1 MITDFKKI
9 DSLSPSDF
17 EIFVR
22 DVFVAAGWTDA
33 MITKVGQEFQHGDGG
48 VDIFAYKN
56 KRKFA
61 IEVKQ
66 RKAGTTVDVKALNQL
81 VTGAKLA
88 NVASMI
94 LVTNSYFTSEVKVR
108 ALRLGVELMD
118 RDGLQDLWIK
128 KHSEIGREIK
138 PRQYQETVIQES
150 LDKFNGGKN
159 RLLLEMATGLG
170 KTYTVAHLIKQILK
184 QGNVK
189 RVLFLAH
196 QVEILLQ
203 SVTAFKN
210 VLGIGTYS
218 FSACFGGADPEPT
231 DFVFGSFDTLFSKIA
246 TLEKETFDIVIVD
259 EAHHTPAVTYAAVVE
274 HFHPKLLVGLTATPF
289 REDSKDVL
297 AFFGGS
303 AGHVG
308 KYDLAWALRHNKLA
322 FPKYLVLLDDLDQ
335 SRIDQLSAGMS
346 IKDLDQQLF
355 LHKKDEEVVRII
367 EKTVRD
373 KEIPNPKGIVFCR
386 SIKHINHLIQFFPT
400 GSATFV
406 HSKMTD
412 QQRWQNIRDF
422 REGTYRYI
430 LVRDL
435 FNEGVDI
442 PETNLLVFMRYTGS
456 HTVWL
461 QQLGRGLRKT
471 PNKDFVYVLDFVGS
485 LERLNEVHQLTK
497 SVNNTPIE
505 KENWEEPPPRAK
517 KETVHNSS
525 LEVNYSQSAAQVL
538 ELIEAMQYRLKSRM
552 QAVEVLQRYYGDYE
566 KIPAL
571 NEVESAL
578 IDTTAD
584 QIATHFDSY
593 FGYLE
598 AALPEQYDQ
607 DLFKNLC
614 FDYAE
619 KFYQENHI
627 CPSFRAISL
636 ANQHNGLLA
645 CSELDVKFFL
655 HSEKELE
662 KHLSEKYELVESKK
676 QVVADAVEI
685 ELPIENVTITETDE
699 ESSLID
705 KYFYVINTR
714 QDLLKLPIEER
725 AEIKRVFNS
734 EFRFLNALQ
743 NKKAQTDNNLIP
755 FPEHPPLYN
764 WHSFFQRDIKK

>member
-22 DVFVAAGWTDA
+22 DVFVAAGWSDA
-33 MITKVGQEFQHGDGG
+33 TITKVGQEFQHGDGG
-48 VDIFAYKN
+48 VDIFAYKA

-66 RKAGTTVDVKALNQL
+66 RTVGITVDIKALNQL

-88 NVASMI
+88 NVTNMI

-108 ALRLGVELMD
+108 ALRLGVELID
-118 RDGLQDLWIK
+118 RDSLQNLWIE

-138 PRQYQETVIQES
+138 PRTYQETVIDDS
-150 LDKFNGGKN
+150 LTRFNAGKN
-159 RLLLEMATGLG
+159 RLLIEMATGLG
-170 KTYTVAHLIKQILK
+170 KTYTVAHLVKRILQ
-184 QGNVK
+184 QGKFK

-218 FSACFGGADPEPT
+218 FSACFGGANPEDT

-246 TLEKETFDIVIVD
+246 SLEKETFDIVIVD
-259 EAHHTPAVTYAAVVE
+259 EAHHTPANTYSKVVD
-274 HFHPKLLVGLTATPF
+274 HFHPQLLVGLTATPF
-289 REDSKDVL
+289 REDKKDIL

-303 AGHVG
+303 EGHVG

-322 FPKYLVLLDDLDQ
+322 FPKYLVLLNDLDQ
-335 SRIDQLSAGMS
+335 SRIDQLDKGMS
-346 IKDLDQQLF
+346 ISDLDQRLF

-367 EKTVRD
+367 EKTVQD
-373 KEIPNPKGIVFCR
+373 KQIPNLKGIVFCR
-386 SIKHINHLIQFFPT
+386 SITHINYLIQFFPA

-422 REGTYRYI
+422 REGSYRYI

-471 PNKDFVYVLDFVGS
+471 PNKDYVQVLDFVSS
-485 LERLNEVHQLTK
+485 LERLNEVYQLTK
-497 SVNNTPIE
+497 RVNSISVE
-505 KENWEEPPPRAK
+505 EENWEPALRDT

-538 ELIEAMQYRLKSRM
+538 QLIEELQYRLKSRM
-552 QAVEVLQRYYGDYE
+552 QATELLRRYYEYNNN
-566 KIPAL
+566 IPAL
-571 NEVESAL
+571 NEVESVLAD
-578 IDTTAD
+578 ITAD

-598 AALPEQYDQ
+598 AALTKQYDQ
-607 DLFKNLC
+607 SFFRTLC
-614 FDYAE
+614 LDYALQ
-619 KFYQENHI
+619 FYQQNDI
-627 CPSFRAISL
+627 CPTFKAISL
-636 ANQHNGLLA
+636 ANQFNGLLA
-645 CSELDVKFFL
+645 CSESEVKFL
-655 HSEKELE
+655 LGNENELE
-662 KHLSEKYELVESKK
+662 SYLISKNK
-676 QVVADAVEI
+676 LFETIPQV
-685 ELPIENVTITETDE
+685 ITESIDNASPANTKAPDMNK
-699 ESSLID
+699 ESLLID
-705 KYFYVINTR
+705 KYSDRIKTWH
-714 QDLLKLPIEER
+714 DLLTLSSTER
-725 AEIKRVFNS
+725 AEIKKVFIS
-734 EFRFLNALQ
+734 EFRFLYCLLS
-743 NKKAQTDNNLIP
+743 K
-755 FPEHPPLYN
+755 
-764 WHSFFQRDIKK
+764 

>member
-1 MITDFKKI
+1 MLSDFKKI
-9 DSLSPSDF
+9 DTLTPSDF
-17 EIFVR
+17 EVFVR

-66 RKAGTTVDVKALNQL
+66 RQAGSTVDVKALNQL

-88 NVASMI
+88 NVSNMI

-138 PRQYQETVIQES
+138 PRKYQETVIQDS
-150 LDKFNGGKN
+150 LARFNDGKS
-159 RLLLEMATGLG
+159 RLLIEMATGLG
-170 KTYTVAHLIKQILK
+170 KTYTVAHLVKQILQ
-184 QGNVK
+184 QGKAK
-189 RVLFLAH
+189 RILFLAH

-218 FSACFGGADPEPT
+218 FSACFGGADPEHT

-259 EAHHTPAVTYAAVVE
+259 EAHHTPAITYATVVE

-289 REDSKDVL
+289 REDNKDVL
-297 AFFGGS
+297 AFFGGL

-335 SRIDQLSAGMS
+335 SRIDQLDSGLS
-346 IKDLDQQLF
+346 ISDLDQRLF

-367 EKTVRD
+367 EKTVQD
-373 KEIPNPKGIVFCR
+373 KQIENLKGIVFCR
-386 SIKHINHLIQFFPT
+386 SITHINYLIQFFPA

-422 REGTYRYI
+422 REGNYRYI

-471 PNKDFVYVLDFVGS
+471 PNKDYVHVLDFVGS

-497 SVNNTPIE
+497 RVNTIPIE
-505 KENWEEPPPRAK
+505 KDNWEAPPRDR

-538 ELIEAMQYRLKSRM
+538 QLIEELQYRLKSRM
-552 QAVEVLQRYYGDYE
+552 QAIEALQRYYEDYD
-566 KIPAL
+566 KIPEL
-571 NEVESAL
+571 NEIGSVL
-578 IDTTAD
+578 TDITVD

-598 AALPEQYDQ
+598 AALTGQYEQS
-607 DLFKNLC
+607 LFRTLC
-614 FDYAE
+614 LDYA
-619 KFYQENHI
+619 KNFYTQNHI

-636 ANQHNGLLA
+636 ANQYNGLLA
-645 CSELDVKFFL
+645 CSEPEVKFL
-655 HSEKELE
+655 LGSETELKNYLQE
-662 KHLSEKYELVESKK
+662 KTDFIQSTQQTVAEPIEITLPINTTMTEINEESLLIEKYL
-676 QVVADAVEI
+676 
-685 ELPIENVTITETDE
+685 TI
-699 ESSLID
+699 I
-705 KYFYVINTR
+705 KNR
-714 QDLLKLPIEER
+714 QDLLKLSVEER

-734 EFRFLNALQ
+734 EFRFLSCLQ
-743 NKKAQTDNNLIP
+743 DKMKNN
-755 FPEHPPLYN
+755 
-764 WHSFFQRDIKK
+764 

>member
-1 MITDFKKI
+1 MINDFKKI

-22 DVFVAAGWTDA
+22 DVFVAAGWSDA
-33 MITKVGQEFQHGDGG
+33 IITRVGQEFQHGDGG
-48 VDIFAYKN
+48 VDIFAYKA

-66 RKAGTTVDVKALNQL
+66 RAAGTTVDVKALNQL

-88 NVASMI
+88 NVNNMI

-108 ALRLGVELMD
+108 ALRLGVELTD
-118 RDGLQDLWIK
+118 RDGLQNLWIK

-138 PRQYQETVIQES
+138 PRKYQETVIEDS
-150 LDKFNGGKN
+150 LTRFNDGKN
-159 RLLLEMATGLG
+159 RLLIEMATGLG
-170 KTYTVAHLIKQILK
+170 KTYTVAHLLK
-184 QGNVK
+184 QLLQQGKIK

-218 FSACFGGADPEPT
+218 FSACFGGADPEHT

-246 TLEKETFDIVIVD
+246 TLEKETFDVVIVD
-259 EAHHTPAVTYAAVVE
+259 EAHHTPAITYATVVQ

-289 REDSKDVL
+289 REDNKDVL

-335 SRIDQLSAGMS
+335 SRIDQLDKGMS
-346 IKDLDQQLF
+346 ISDLDQRLF

-367 EKTVRD
+367 EKTVQD
-373 KEIPNPKGIVFCR
+373 KQIPNLKGIVFCR
-386 SIKHINHLIQFFPT
+386 SIAHIIYLIQFFPA

-422 REGTYRYI
+422 REGNYRYI

-435 FNEGVDI
+435 FNEGIDI

-471 PNKDFVYVLDFVGS
+471 PNKDYVHVLDFVGS

-497 SVNNTPIE
+497 RVNSIPIE
-505 KENWEEPPPRAK
+505 KENWEEAPLRDK

-538 ELIEAMQYRLKSRM
+538 QLIEELQYRLKSRM
-552 QAVEVLQRYYGDYE
+552 QAIEVLQRYYDDYN

-571 NEVESAL
+571 NEIESVL
-578 IDTTAD
+578 TDITAD

-598 AALPEQYDQ
+598 AALTGQYDQ
-607 DLFKNLC
+607 GLFRTLC
-614 FDYAE
+614 LDYAQR
-619 KFYQENHI
+619 FYQQNHI
-627 CPSFRAISL
+627 CPTFRAISL
-636 ANQHNGLLA
+636 ANQYNGLLA
-645 CSELDVKFFL
+645 CSEPEVKFL
-655 HSEKELE
+655 LGSESELE
-662 KHLSEKYELVESKK
+662 IYLSAKNKPVKSIH
-676 QVVADAVEI
+676 QTVAE
-685 ELPIENVTITETDE
+685 PIEITAPINSMATEIDDE
-699 ESSLID
+699 ALLFD
-705 KYFYVINTR
+705 KYSAIIKTR
-714 QDLLKLPIEER
+714 QDLLKLSAEDR
-725 AEIKRVFNS
+725 AEIKEVFNS
-734 EFRFLNALQ
+734 EFRF
-743 NKKAQTDNNLIP
+743 
-755 FPEHPPLYN
+755 F
-764 WHSFFQRDIKK
+764 SC

>member
-1 MITDFKKI
+1 MIADFKKI
-9 DSLSPSDF
+9 DSLTSSDF

-22 DVFVAAGWTDA
+22 DVFVAAGWSDA

-48 VDIFAYKN
+48 VDIFAFKN

-66 RKAGTTVDVKALNQL
+66 RQVGATVDVKALNQL

-88 NVASMI
+88 NVTNMI

-128 KHSEIGREIK
+128 KQSEIGREIK
-138 PRQYQETVIQES
+138 PRKYQETVIEDS
-150 LDKFNGGKN
+150 LTRFNAGKS
-159 RLLLEMATGLG
+159 RLLIEMATGLG
-170 KTYTVAHLIKQILK
+170 KTYTVAHLLKQLLQ

-218 FSACFGGADPEPT
+218 FSACFGGATPEHT
-231 DFVFGSFDTLFSKIA
+231 DFVFGSFDTLFSKID
-246 TLEKETFDIVIVD
+246 TLEKDTFDVVIVD
-259 EAHHTPAVTYAAVVE
+259 EAHHTPATTYATVVN

-289 REDSKDVL
+289 REDNKDVL

-308 KYDLAWALRHNKLA
+308 KYNLTWALRHNKLA

-335 SRIDQLSAGMS
+335 SRIDQLDRGMS
-346 IKDLDQQLF
+346 ISDLDQRLF

-367 EKTVRD
+367 EKTVQD
-373 KEIPNPKGIVFCR
+373 KQIANLKGIVFCR
-386 SIKHINHLIQFFPT
+386 SIAHINYLIQFFPA

-422 REGTYRYI
+422 REGNYRYI

-471 PNKDFVYVLDFVGS
+471 PNKDYVHVLDFVGS

-497 SVNNTPIE
+497 RVNNIPIDR
-505 KENWEEPPPRAK
+505 ENWEPAPRDK
-517 KETVHNSS
+517 KETLHNSS

-538 ELIEAMQYRLKSRM
+538 QLIEELQYRLKSRM
-552 QAVEVLQRYYGDYE
+552 QAIEVLRRYYEDYN

-571 NEVESAL
+571 NEVEIVLTDITS
-578 IDTTAD
+578 D

-598 AALPEQYDQ
+598 AALTGQYDQ
-607 DLFKNLC
+607 SFFRNLC
-614 FDYAE
+614 LDYAQR
-619 KFYQENHI
+619 FYQQNNI

-645 CSELDVKFFL
+645 CSEPEVKFFL
-655 HSEKELE
+655 DSESELE
-662 KHLSEKYELVESKK
+662 NYLAGKNKTLKSIH
-676 QVVADAVEI
+676 QVVTEPYEI
-685 ELPIENVTITETDE
+685 VSPINTKFTDINEELL
-699 ESSLID
+699 LID
-705 KYFYVINTR
+705 KYSMIIKTR
-714 QDLLKLPIEER
+714 QDLLTLSSEDR
-725 AEIKRVFNS
+725 AEIKKVFNS
-734 EFRFLNALQ
+734 EFRFFSCLQ
-743 NKKAQTDNNLIP
+743 GKLKSN
-755 FPEHPPLYN
+755 
-764 WHSFFQRDIKK
+764 

>member
-1 MITDFKKI
+1 MKNVIKEFKSV
-9 DSLSPSDF
+9 DSLSSSDF

-33 MITKVGQEFQHGDGG
+33 LITKVGQDFQHGDGG
-48 VDIFAYKN
+48 VDIFAYKA

-66 RKAGTTVDVKALNQL
+66 RAVGITVDIKALNQL
-81 VTGAKLA
+81 VTGARLA
-88 NVASMI
+88 NVSNMI

-108 ALRLGVELMD
+108 ALRLGVELID
-118 RDGLQDLWIK
+118 RDALQNLWIE

-138 PRQYQETVIQES
+138 PRTYQETVINES
-150 LDKFNGGKN
+150 ISRFIAGKD
-159 RLLLEMATGLG
+159 RLLIEMATGLG
-170 KTYTVAHLIKQILK
+170 KTYTVAHLVKRLLQ
-184 QGNVK
+184 QGK
-189 RVLFLAH
+189 IRRVLFLAH

-218 FSACFGGADPEPT
+218 FSACFGGANPEDT
-231 DFVFGSFDTLFSKIA
+231 DFVFGSFDTLFSKIT
-246 TLEKETFDIVIVD
+246 TLSQDAFDVVIVD
-259 EAHHTPAVTYAAVVE
+259 EAHHTPAATYSTVVE
-274 HFHPKLLVGLTATPF
+274 HFSPKLLVGLTATPF

-297 AFFGGS
+297 SFFGGS

-346 IKDLDQQLF
+346 ISDLDRRLF

-367 EKTVRD
+367 EKTVQD
-373 KEIPNPKGIVFCR
+373 KQIENLKGIVFCR
-386 SIKHINHLIQFFPT
+386 NIVHINYLIQFFPA

-422 REGTYRYI
+422 REGGYSYI
-430 LVRDL
+430 LVCDL

-471 PNKDFVYVLDFVGS
+471 PNKDYVHVLDFVGS
-485 LERLNEVHQLTK
+485 LERLNEVRQLTK
-497 SVNNTPIE
+497 RVNSIPVE
-505 KENWEEPPPRAK
+505 KENWEPAPRNI

-538 ELIEAMQYRLKSRM
+538 QLIEELQYRLKSRM
-552 QAVEVLQRYYGDYE
+552 QAIEVLRKYYEDYNN
-566 KIPAL
+566 IPAL
-571 NEVESAL
+571 NEMENVL
-578 IDTTAD
+578 TDITAD

-593 FGYLE
+593 FGYLD
-598 AALPEQYDQ
+598 AALTGQYDQ
-607 DLFKNLC
+607 KFFRNLC
-614 FDYAE
+614 LDYATQ
-619 KFYQENHI
+619 FYQQTNI
-627 CPSFRAISL
+627 CPTFRAISL
-636 ANQHNGLLA
+636 ANQYNGLLA
-645 CSELDVKFFL
+645 CSESEIKFL
-655 HSEKELE
+655 LGNEGELE
-662 KHLSEKYELVESKK
+662 NYLARKNKSLETNN
-676 QVVADAVEI
+676 QVVTGHI
-685 ELPIENVTITETDE
+685 EKASPVNTKSTDTNE
-699 ESSLID
+699 ESLLID
-705 KYFYVINTR
+705 KYSDLIKTR
-714 QDLLKLPIEER
+714 QDFLKLSTEDR
-725 AEIKRVFNS
+725 AEIKKVFNS
-734 EFRFLNALQ
+734 EFRFFSCLQ
-743 NKKAQTDNNLIP
+743 NK
-755 FPEHPPLYN
+755 E
-764 WHSFFQRDIKK
+764 

>member
-1 MITDFKKI
+1 MITEFKKI
-9 DSLSPSDF
+9 DTLSSSDF

-22 DVFVAAGWTDA
+22 DVFVAAGWSDA
-33 MITKVGQEFQHGDGG
+33 IITKVGQEFQHGDGG

-66 RKAGTTVDVKALNQL
+66 RKAGITVEVKALNQL

-88 NVASMI
+88 NVTSMI

-108 ALRLGVELMD
+108 ALRLGVELID

-138 PRQYQETVIQES
+138 PRTYQETVIQDS
-150 LDKFNGGKN
+150 LARFDEGKN
-159 RLLLEMATGLG
+159 RLLIEMATGLG
-170 KTYTVAHLIKQILK
+170 KTYTVAHLLK
-184 QGNVK
+184 QLLQQGKVK

-196 QVEILLQ
+196 QVEILFQ

-218 FSACFGGADPEPT
+218 FSACFGGADPEHT

-246 TLEKETFDIVIVD
+246 TLEKETFDVVIVD
-259 EAHHTPAVTYAAVVE
+259 EAHHTPAITYATVVK

-289 REDSKDVL
+289 REDTKDVL

-303 AGHVG
+303 EGHVG

-335 SRIDQLSAGMS
+335 SRIEQLNQGMS
-346 IKDLDQQLF
+346 ISDLDQRLF

-367 EKTVRD
+367 EKTVQD
-373 KEIPNPKGIVFCR
+373 KQIPNPKGIVFCR
-386 SIKHINHLIQFFPT
+386 SINHISYLIQFFPA

-422 REGTYRYI
+422 REGNYRYI

-435 FNEGVDI
+435 FNEGIDI

-471 PNKDFVYVLDFVGS
+471 PNKDFVHVLDFVGS

-497 SVNNTPIE
+497 RVNRIPID
-505 KENWEEPPPRAK
+505 KDNWESPPR
-517 KETVHNSS
+517 ETRQTIHDSS
-525 LEVNYSQSAAQVL
+525 LEVSYNQSAAQVL
-538 ELIEAMQYRLKSRM
+538 KLIEDLKYRLQSRM
-552 QAVEVLQRYYGDYE
+552 QAIDVLRKYFENYD

-571 NEVESAL
+571 SEIERVL
-578 IDTTAD
+578 TDITVD

-598 AALPEQYDQ
+598 AALTGQYEQDQ
-607 DLFKNLC
+607 FRTLC
-614 FDYAE
+614 LEYAQH
-619 KFYQENHI
+619 FYQQNHI
-627 CPSFRAISL
+627 CPTCRAISL
-636 ANQHNGLLA
+636 ANQYNGLLA
-645 CSELDVKFFL
+645 CSEPEVKFL
-655 HSEKELE
+655 LGSEDELE
-662 KHLSEKYELVESKK
+662 IYLSGKNKPVKSTHKM
-676 QVVADAVEI
+676 VAD
-685 ELPIENVTITETDE
+685 PIEIAIPTNIMATEIDE
-699 ESSLID
+699 ALLID
-705 KYFYVINTR
+705 KYSEIIKTR
-714 QDLLKLPIEER
+714 QDLLKLSAEDR
-725 AEIKRVFNS
+725 AEIKKVFNS
-734 EFRFLNALQ
+734 EFRFFSCLQ
-743 NKKAQTDNNLIP
+743 NNK
-755 FPEHPPLYN
+755 
-764 WHSFFQRDIKK
+764 

>member
-1 MITDFKKI
+1 MLTDFKKI
-9 DSLSPSDF
+9 DTLSPSDF

-22 DVFVAAGWTDA
+22 DVFVAAGWSDA
-33 MITKVGQEFQHGDGG
+33 IITKVGQEFQHCDGG
-48 VDIFAYKN
+48 VDIFASKN

-66 RKAGTTVDVKALNQL
+66 RQAGSTVDVKALNQL

-88 NVASMI
+88 NVSNMI

-138 PRQYQETVIQES
+138 PRKYQETVIQDS
-150 LDKFNGGKN
+150 LARFNEGKS
-159 RLLLEMATGLG
+159 RLLIEMATGLG
-170 KTYTVAHLIKQILK
+170 KTYTVAHLVKQILQ
-184 QGNVK
+184 QGKAK

-218 FSACFGGADPEPT
+218 FSACFGGADPEHT

-246 TLEKETFDIVIVD
+246 TLEKETFDVVIVD
-259 EAHHTPAVTYAAVVE
+259 EAHHTPAITYATVVE

-289 REDSKDVL
+289 REDNKDVL

-335 SRIDQLSAGMS
+335 SRIDQLDSGLS
-346 IKDLDQQLF
+346 ISDLDQRLF

-367 EKTVRD
+367 EKTVQD
-373 KEIPNPKGIVFCR
+373 KQIENLKGIVFCR
-386 SIKHINHLIQFFPT
+386 SITHINYLIQFFPA

-422 REGTYRYI
+422 REGNYRYI

-471 PNKDFVYVLDFVGS
+471 PNKDYVHVLDFVGS

-497 SVNNTPIE
+497 RVNAIPID
-505 KENWEEPPPRAK
+505 KDNWEAPPRDR

-538 ELIEAMQYRLKSRM
+538 QLIEELQYRLKSRM
-552 QAVEVLQRYYGDYE
+552 QAIEALQRYYEDYD
-566 KIPAL
+566 KIPEL
-571 NEVESAL
+571 NEIGSVLTDIS
-578 IDTTAD
+578 ID

-598 AALPEQYDQ
+598 AALTGQYEQS
-607 DLFKNLC
+607 LFRTLC
-614 FDYAE
+614 LEYAQN
-619 KFYQENHI
+619 FYAQNHI
-627 CPSFRAISL
+627 IPSFRAISL
-636 ANQHNGLLA
+636 ANQYNGLLA
-645 CSELDVKFFL
+645 CSEPEVKFL
-655 HSEKELE
+655 LGSETELE
-662 KHLSEKYELVESKK
+662 NYLLEKTDLIQSTQQAIAEPI
-676 QVVADAVEI
+676 EI
-685 ELPIENVTITETDE
+685 TLPINTAATEINE
-699 ESSLID
+699 ESLLID
-705 KYFYVINTR
+705 KYLTVIKTR
-714 QDLLKLPIEER
+714 QDLLNLSAEER
-725 AEIKRVFNS
+725 TEIKRVFNS
-734 EFRFLNALQ
+734 EFRFLSCLQ
-743 NKKAQTDNNLIP
+743 DKIKNN
-755 FPEHPPLYN
+755 
-764 WHSFFQRDIKK
+764 

>member
-9 DSLSPSDF
+9 DTLSPSDF

-33 MITKVGQEFQHGDGG
+33 IITKVGQEFQHGDGG
-48 VDIFAYKN
+48 VDIFAYKA

-66 RKAGTTVDVKALNQL
+66 RSVGITVDIKALNQL

-88 NVASMI
+88 NVTNMI

-108 ALRLGVELMD
+108 ALRLGVELID
-118 RDGLQDLWIK
+118 RDSLQNLWIE

-138 PRQYQETVIQES
+138 PRTYQETVIDDS
-150 LDKFNGGKN
+150 LTRFNAGKN
-159 RLLLEMATGLG
+159 RLLIEMATGLG
-170 KTYTVAHLIKQILK
+170 KTYTVAHLVKRLLQ
-184 QGNVK
+184 QGKVK

-218 FSACFGGADPEPT
+218 FSACFGGANPEDT

-246 TLEKETFDIVIVD
+246 TLEKETFDVVIVD
-259 EAHHTPAVTYAAVVE
+259 EAHHTPAITYATVVD
-274 HFHPKLLVGLTATPF
+274 HFHPQLLVGLTATPF
-289 REDSKDVL
+289 REDNKDVL

-335 SRIDQLSAGMS
+335 SRIDQLDKGMS
-346 IKDLDQQLF
+346 ISDLDQRLF

-367 EKTVRD
+367 EKTVQD
-373 KEIPNPKGIVFCR
+373 KQICNLKGIVFCR
-386 SIKHINHLIQFFPT
+386 SIKHINYLIQFFPA

-406 HSKMTD
+406 HSKMTE

-422 REGTYRYI
+422 REGNYRYI

-471 PNKDFVYVLDFVGS
+471 PNKDYVHVLDFVGS

-497 SVNNTPIE
+497 RVNSIPVE
-505 KENWEEPPPRAK
+505 RENWEPAPRDT

-538 ELIEAMQYRLKSRM
+538 QLIEELQYRLKSRM
-552 QAVEVLQRYYGDYE
+552 QAIEVLRRYYENYNNV
-566 KIPAL
+566 PAL
-571 NEVESAL
+571 NEVERVL
-578 IDTTAD
+578 TDITAD

-598 AALPEQYDQ
+598 AALTGQYDQ
-607 DLFKNLC
+607 IFFRNLC
-614 FDYAE
+614 LEYAL
-619 KFYQENHI
+619 KFYQQNNI
-627 CPSFRAISL
+627 CPTFRAVSL
-636 ANQHNGLLA
+636 ANQYNGLLA
-645 CSELDVKFFL
+645 CSESEVKFL
-655 HSEKELE
+655 LGNECELE
-662 KHLSEKYELVESKK
+662 NYLAGNNKLVEIDH
-676 QVVADAVEI
+676 QVVVDQVEKASKT
-685 ELPIENVTITETDE
+685 NMKSTDINE
-699 ESSLID
+699 ESLLVD
-705 KYFYVINTR
+705 KYSATIKTR
-714 QDLLKLPIEER
+714 RDLLRLSSEDRE
-725 AEIKRVFNS
+725 EIKKVFNS
-734 EFRFLNALQ
+734 EFRFLSYLQ
-743 NKKAQTDNNLIP
+743 SKNN
-755 FPEHPPLYN
+755 
-764 WHSFFQRDIKK
+764 